1 MKRRILS
8 LCLFLGACST
18 ASTVPTSIENRP
30 APTAQGDASGH
41 HGHKPAAPREPA
53 AQAGPVTYASFAEWR
68 EAFVDKAVAKGFD
81 RAFVEALLADVQPKD
96 SVVKADS
103 GQPEFSKPI
112 SAYVKNAVSLA
123 RVQTGRDRLAANP
136 DIATIEAKYGVP
148 REILGGVWGMES
160 DYGRVQG
167 DIDVVTAFATLAFD
181 GRRRDW
187 AEAQLFS
194 VLTII
199 KSGKATR
206 AELKGSWAG
215 AMGQTQFLPDN
226 YLRLG
231 QDGDGNGHVDIWKS
245 DSDSLASA
253 ANLLRK
259 EGWRPGEAWAV
270 EVTLPS
276 GFDYYLAETESQT
289 PVWWAQK
296 GVVRADGLTW
306 NEAEKAEP
314 AVLILPSGAR
324 GPAFLALPNHFVIRK
339 YNNSTAYALAV
350 GLNADGIAGR
360 PGLKTPWP
368 DEQPLSLGV
377 RKNVQTAL
385 NAAGYNAGAVDGVIG
400 IGTRKALREWQKA
413 NGRVADGYLS
423 NELADELAA
432 KVTGYTILGPST

>member
-18 ASTVPTSIENRP
+18 ASTLPTPIENRP
-30 APTAQGDASGH
+30 
-41 HGHKPAAPREPA
+41 EPA
-53 AQAGPVTYASFAEWR
+53 KPTQEAHKGHDKTPQPAPAKAGPTVYASFADWR
-68 EAFVDKAVAKGFD
+68 EAFVAKAVAKGFRRD
-81 RAFVEALLADVQPKD
+81 FVEGLLADVQPKE
-96 SVVKADS
+96 SVVKADT

-112 SAYVKNAVSLA
+112 SSYVKNAVSVA
-123 RVQTGRDRLAANP
+123 RVQTGRDRLSNNPNVAA
-136 DIATIEAKYGVP
+136 IEAKYGVP
-148 REILGGVWGMES
+148 REVLGGIWGMES

-167 DIDVVTAFATLAFD
+167 DIDVVTAFATLAYD

-187 AEAQLFS
+187 AEAQLMS

-199 KSGKATR
+199 NSGKASR

-231 QDGDGNGHVDIWKS
+231 QDGDGDGHVDIWKS

-253 ANLLRK
+253 ANLLRA
-259 EGWRPGEAWAV
+259 EGWKPGEAWAV
-270 EVTLPS
+270 EVTLPA
-276 GFDYYLAETESQT
+276 GFDYYLSETESQT

-296 GVVRADGLTW
+296 GVVRADGRAW
-306 NEAEKAEP
+306 NDAEKAEP
-314 AVLILPSGAR
+314 AVLLLPSGAK

-360 PGLKTPWP
+360 GGLKTPWP

-377 RKNVQTAL
+377 RKNVQLAL
-385 NAAGYNAGAVDGVIG
+385 NGAGFNAGIVDGVIG
-400 IGTRKALREWQKA
+400 VGTRKALREWQKA
-413 NGRVADGYLS
+413 NGRVPDGYLS
-423 NELADELAA
+423 YELASELSA
-432 KVTGYTILGPST
+432 KVAGYTVLGPSS